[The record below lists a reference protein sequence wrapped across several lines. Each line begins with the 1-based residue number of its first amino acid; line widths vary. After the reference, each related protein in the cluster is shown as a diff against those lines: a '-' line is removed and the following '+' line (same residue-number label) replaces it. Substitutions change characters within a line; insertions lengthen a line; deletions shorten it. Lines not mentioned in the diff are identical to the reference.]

1 MVDVK
6 KTRGQIAQEAGVSR
20 MYLYK
25 ILNHKVKN
33 PGIETLRRI
42 ARSMG
47 CTVDDLLKE
56 NKKMED

>member
-1 MVDVK
+1 LEDIK
-6 KTRGQIAQEAGVSR
+6 KTREQIAKEAGVSR

-42 ARSMG
+42 AKSMN
-47 CTVDDLLKE
+47 CTVDDLLKKE
-56 NKKMED
+56 REEI